1 MTEKKKRFLS
11 LSVKPLFVL
20 LLGLVLGVCMAL
32 LAESVGEAIIGRC
45 YLNEAAVL
53 KRTNRAAQELQG
65 YVRQNAL
72 TTRNTNA
79 LAQWG
84 ESRKDYYILLYR
96 DQRQIL
102 EIGWWGADIAAVD
115 AYSLKEQGGEVV
127 YPIAFRDGTVYAV
140 IYDNSD
146 SRLYDLTWIV
156 SLLLG
161 CAVLALT
168 LLAYN
173 RRVARKVV
181 AISHEV
187 QSIGEGNLYLQLEP
201 KGSDELAQLT
211 ASVEQMRLS
220 LLRKTSEEQRALQ
233 QNSDLITAMSHD
245 IRNPLTALLGYL
257 DLAKTGQ
264 YRTQE
269 ELQSYLDAAYGKTE
283 QLKRLTDELFRYSLL
298 FGCKEL
304 PLQLER
310 YDASILLGQLL
321 GESRAQ
327 LQQQGFTVQLLLPQQ
342 DVQIEADVTYLKR
355 VFDNLFDNIRK
366 YADPARG
373 HRSAAGGWGAARL
386 PVQQREPRRGAHRIQ
401 QDRAAHLREDHGAD
415 VGQLQALYREREVH
429 RRGHPSHPARRGPG
443 RQFLKISEFCNAGL
457 FFASLFWYDTG
468 NKMGGLPHTADA
480 RC

>member
-32 LAESVGEAIIGRC
+32 LAESVGEAVIERC
-45 YLNEAAVL
+45 YLSEAAVL

-115 AYSLKEQGGEVV
+115 AYSLKEQGAEVV

-146 SRLYDLTWIV
+146 SRLYDVTWVV

-269 ELQSYLDAAYGKTE
+269 ELQSYLDAAYGKAE

-298 FGCKEL
+298 FGCK
-304 PLQLER
+304 
-310 YDASILLGQLL
+310 
-321 GESRAQ
+321 
-327 LQQQGFTVQLLLPQQ
+327 QQGFTVQLLLPQQ
-342 DVQIEADVTYLKR
+342 DAQIEADVTYLKR

-366 YADPARG
+366 YADPARPVAI
-373 HRSAAGGWGAARL
+373 AALLEDGALHVCLSNSVNPGAGRIESNKIGLRTCAKIMAQMSGSFKRYTESGKFTAEVIL
-386 PVQQREPRRGAHRIQ
+386 PI
-401 QDRAAHLREDHGAD
+401 L
-415 VGQLQALYREREVH
+415 
-429 RRGHPSHPARRGPG
+429 PAGDPDG
-443 RQFLKISEFCNAGL
+443 S
-457 FFASLFWYDTG
+457 S
-468 NKMGGLPHTADA
+468 
-480 RC
+480 

>member
-32 LAESVGEAIIGRC
+32 LAESVGEAVIERC
-45 YLNEAAVL
+45 YLSEAAVL

-102 EIGWWGADIAAVD
+102 EIGWWGADSAAVD
-115 AYSLKEQGGEVV
+115 AYSLKEQGSEVV

-146 SRLYDLTWIV
+146 SRLYDVTWVV

-245 IRNPLTALLGYL
+245 IRNPLTSLIGYL
-257 DLAKTGQ
+257 DLLEMSQ
-264 YRTQE
+264 DRLPE
-269 ELQSYLDAAYGKTE
+269 DLRSYVLASRDKAY
-283 QLKRLTDELFRYSLL
+283 QLKDLTGEMFRYFLVFSR
-298 FGCKEL
+298 GEQETH
-304 PLQLER
+304 PEP
-310 YDASILLGQLL
+310 YDAQILCAQLL
-321 GESRAQ
+321 GECAAELRIR
-327 LQQQGFTVQLLLPQQ
+327 GFDVNLLLLTTPCTVTT
-342 DVQIEADVTYLKR
+342 DVQMLKR
-355 VFDNLFDNIRK
+355 VTDNLLSNIEK
-366 YADPARG
+366 YADPA
-373 HRSAAGGWGAARL
+373 ARL
-386 PVQQREPRRGAHRIQ
+386 TILAECEG
-401 QDRAAHLREDHGAD
+401 
-415 VGQLQALYREREVH
+415 ERLHVCFAN
-429 RRGHPSHPARRGPG
+429 RARRELARVESNHIGLRTCEAILQLLG
-443 RQFLKISEFCNAGL
+443 GQFFTHRTGDDFSAEFV
-457 FFASLFWYDTG
+457 
-468 NKMGGLPHTADA
+468 LPRTPPDA
-480 RC
+480 AQG